1 VPDHAQQLRQ
11 WYAHRGQAPERARE
25 LVDVERASL
34 IEARE
39 RGLIDNTVMRR
50 AQAALD
56 MEELH
61 LERLPPA
68 VAKS

>member
-1 VPDHAQQLRQ
+1 VHRSHA
-11 WYAHRGQAPERARE
+11 ADIARE
-25 LVDVERASL
+25 LVDAERASL

-50 AQAALD
+50 AQAVLD

-61 LERLPPA
+61 LDGSSDVKAAWER
-68 VAKS
+68 